1 MLKPG
6 MTAPDFT
13 LDDASGNRVTLDS
26 LLENGPL
33 ILYFYPADFT
43 PGCTKEACAIRDIH
57 DDIVGTGL
65 QVVGISPQDAASHRR
80 FSERYEL
87 PFPLLCDKDKTV
99 ARAYDLDGPLGFGIR
114 RGTYLINTDKTVADG
129 VLADIAIGK
138 HLSFIQKAIALND

>member
-6 MTAPDFT
+6 STAPDFA
-13 LDDASGNRVTLDS
+13 LEDAHGNTVTLDE
-26 LLENGPL
+26 LLKQGPL

-57 DDIVGTGL
+57 DDILATGL
-65 QVVGISPQDAASHRR
+65 QVVGVSPQEGGSHQR
-80 FSERYEL
+80 FAEKYEL
-87 PFPLLCDKDKTV
+87 PFPLLCDADKTV

-114 RGTYLINTDKTVADG
+114 RGTYLVNPDKTIADA

-138 HLSFIQKAIALND
+138 HLKFIENAMALVE

>member
-6 MTAPDFT
+6 STAPDFA
-13 LDDASGNRVTLDS
+13 LEDAHGNTVTLDE
-26 LLENGPL
+26 LLKQGPL

-57 DDIVGTGL
+57 DDILATGL
-65 QVVGISPQDAASHRR
+65 QVVGVSPQEGGSHQR
-80 FSERYEL
+80 FAEKYEL
-87 PFPLLCDKDKTV
+87 PFPLLCDADKTV

-114 RGTYLINTDKTVADG
+114 RGTYLVNPDKTIADA

-138 HLSFIQKAIALND
+138 HLKFIENAMALAE